1 MGAAQSLTAVTP
13 ELLVISLLLSYC
25 SSNCKDTHPAT
36 RLYLANWKPCGL
48 CPPSPMDIVHAM
60 LGPFNCCLDHPNW
73 FFKICFKEQFQKEVP
88 LGT

>member
-25 SSNCKDTHPAT
+25 SSDCRDTHPAT
-36 RLYLANWKPCGL
+36 RLCWANWSRVGSVLPLLWTQCMPCW
-48 CPPSPMDIVHAM
+48 VHLTAV
-60 LGPFNCCLDHPNW
+60 W
-73 FFKICFKEQFQKEVP
+73 FFKICFKAQFQKEVP